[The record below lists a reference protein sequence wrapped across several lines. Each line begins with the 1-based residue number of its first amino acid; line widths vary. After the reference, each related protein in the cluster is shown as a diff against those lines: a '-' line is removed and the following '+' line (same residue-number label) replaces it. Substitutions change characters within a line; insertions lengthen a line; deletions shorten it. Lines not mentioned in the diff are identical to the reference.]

1 MESNRDYVREVLMLG
16 PIYQCFSLLTV
27 NVSLVIICLSLYV
40 KGTSICMCL
49 LIFVGDSYIPPESA
63 LHNKPPCTFFLSL
76 SGLRADAGDENNPG
90 WVRVQSD
97 MECPYRAPRS
107 LLAKLELEWAR
118 SGAARAWAH
127 PRSQTRYARAWL
139 RWILFAPVNHDEPCP
154 KLGLSLRSTF
164 LRSLIGTL
172 EIRKPECSVAS
183 PPGEFN
189 IWNDFNRGGTHWG
202 KEFEKLIGS
211 RWAQLVSR
219 FSRLVTN

>member
-63 LHNKPPCTFFLSL
+63 LRNKPPCTFFLSL

-90 WVRVQSD
+90 WVRVQSG

-107 LLAKLELEWAR
+107 LLAKNLSLNEHGQVQLVRELALGVGRDVLEL
-118 SGAARAWAH
+118 G
-127 PRSQTRYARAWL
+127 
-139 RWILFAPVNHDEPCP
+139 
-154 KLGLSLRSTF
+154 
-164 LRSLIGTL
+164 
-172 EIRKPECSVAS
+172 
-183 PPGEFN
+183 
-189 IWNDFNRGGTHWG
+189 
-202 KEFEKLIGS
+202 
-211 RWAQLVSR
+211 
-219 FSRLVTN
+219 